1 MDRRTTLESGGQY
14 LREMSYARWS
24 GLAVTTHQARR
35 YFDKKT
41 LHPACALILRFPT
54 PHERNARKHI
64 KRLRL
69 SKARQGE
76 AVEKLG
82 IGTSDPGCFHPQT
95 LPPCVLA

>member
-1 MDRRTTLESGGQY
+1 MVNKDEYMGWVGLGHSVDGFELCQVVENGPADNPGVRGAISEGNVLRPLERPG
-14 LREMSYARWS
+14 R
-24 GLAVTTHQARR
+24 HQARR

-69 SKARQGE
+69 SKAR
-76 AVEKLG
+76 
-82 IGTSDPGCFHPQT
+82 
-95 LPPCVLA
+95 